1 MILRLGVIDPMLMVG
16 ENGVSVKLALLEAIL
31 EKHGKSG
38 GQEVFGYGSH
48 LQKLNRGG
56 QYGKISLGLGKLRKE
71 EKFRRSQA
79 N

>member
-16 ENGVSVKLALLEAIL
+16 ENGGLVKLALLEAIL

-48 LQKLNRGG
+48 LQRLNGRG
-56 QYGKISLGLGKLRKE
+56 Q
-71 EKFRRSQA
+71 
-79 N
+79 